1 MLCPFYTNQE
11 NVLVLIYFTHL
22 NSRAI
27 SAATSKKGIG
37 ICKACFSATF
47 VVYIITTNVK
57 MLFLTE
63 TKVNVKTGLL
73 LLIIPSKET

>member
-11 NVLVLIYFTHL
+11 NVLLLIFFTHL

-27 SAATSKKGIG
+27 SAATSKKGIE
-37 ICKACFSATF
+37 ICKGF
-47 VVYIITTNVK
+47 VVYIITINVK

-73 LLIIPSKET
+73 LVIMPSKKT